1 MPVIAMTAEMGS
13 LREEIAEEVAN
24 ALKLTVMRDEV
35 VEHVAERMQVHH
47 SLINKMRVGKAG
59 YFERRGTD
67 EKSIEV
73 YTAEEVFTLANSGD
87 VILIGWGAAYMLRTI
102 PHVVCVRV
110 CRPLEQRV
118 AWLMRELDTDDE
130 EFARR
135 EIERSDAAKAASIR
149 ERFGATWGDPLLFD
163 IVINTGRVS
172 VESGAQQIIQLAAR
186 PEFQETAQSRA
197 ALGDLALEAKVR
209 ASLKATPE
217 TEDIDITLKADAG
230 RVSLFGI
237 VLNEEERNTVG
248 QTVATVDG
256 VTDIDNQLTL
266 MKRSGLFTSAKW

>member
-13 LREEIAEEVAN
+13 LREEIAEEVAKTLN
-24 ALKLTVMRDEV
+24 LTVMRDEV
-35 VEHVAERMQVHH
+35 VEHVAERMHIH
-47 SLINKMRVGKAG
+47 RSLINKMRVGKAG

-73 YTAEEVFTLANSGD
+73 YTAEEVFTLAHSGN

-135 EIERSDAAKAASIR
+135 EIERSDSAKAASIR

-172 VESGAQQIIQLAAR
+172 VESGAQQIIQLVSR

-197 ALGDLALEAKVR
+197 MLGDLALEAKVR
-209 ASLKATPE
+209 AALKATPE
-217 TEDIDITLKADAG
+217 TEDINITIKAKGG
-230 RVSLFGI
+230 RVALLGI
-237 VLNEEERNTVG
+237 VLDDQERNTIG
-248 QTVATVDG
+248 QIVAAIDG
-256 VTDIDNQLTL
+256 VTEVDNQLTL